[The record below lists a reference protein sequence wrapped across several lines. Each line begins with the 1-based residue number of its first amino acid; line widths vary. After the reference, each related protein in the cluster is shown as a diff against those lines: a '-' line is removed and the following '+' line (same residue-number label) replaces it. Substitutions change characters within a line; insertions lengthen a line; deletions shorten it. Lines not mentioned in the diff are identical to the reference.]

1 MMIDIET
8 ALGNFIISR
17 KGKCITLKQFCKFLS
32 IIEVIDVCTI
42 YRKEAIN
49 TSFEEFANNF
59 NYLVKTNKNVMFPI
73 NMKLLERSFRIGLP
87 KDIVKIFDEVVSKMQ
102 DTEEDYIEYHE
113 AYIDYLKEFN
123 KHEKEKNIVTNS
135 LQSVFIL
142 EENNKKKPSEK
153 FIELVMNGKFKIPEF
168 IKLQQ
173 LDNEENY
180 ETKIDN
186 YNYFMNS
193 SAWDSVNKVKVKKY
207 NGDNID

>member
-17 KGKCITLKQFCKFLS
+17 KGKCINLRQFCKFLS

-49 TSFEEFANNF
+49 TSFEEFGDNF

-87 KDIVKIFDEVVSKMQ
+87 KDIVRLFDEVTQKIQ

-123 KHEKEKNIVTNS
+123 KLEKEKDIVTNS
-135 LQSVFIL
+135 LQNVFIL

-173 LDNEENY
+173 LNNRTNTEY
-180 ETKIDN
+180 KDN
-186 YNYFMNS
+186 YKHFINS
-193 SAWDSVNKVKVKKY
+193 SAWDIVNKVKVKKY